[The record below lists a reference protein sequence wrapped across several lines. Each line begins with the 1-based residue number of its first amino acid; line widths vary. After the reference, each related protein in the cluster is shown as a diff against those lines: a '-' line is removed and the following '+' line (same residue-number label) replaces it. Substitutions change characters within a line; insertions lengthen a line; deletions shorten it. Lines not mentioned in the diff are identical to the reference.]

1 MTVAFH
7 VSSSAEQI
15 RNDGNRLE
23 IQPILDPD
31 CPRASFCITD
41 GLEEGHMAPA
51 MELDMEEIRELRE
64 VLGKVEETLGPVYAG
79 DGSMP

>member
-1 MTVAFH
+1 MTVAFQ

-15 RNDGNRLE
+15 RNDGNHLE
-23 IQPILDPD
+23 IQPILDHD

-41 GLEEGHMAPA
+41 GLEESHMAPV

-64 VLGKVEETLGPVYAG
+64 VLGKVEETLEPIYAS
-79 DGSMP
+79 DSS